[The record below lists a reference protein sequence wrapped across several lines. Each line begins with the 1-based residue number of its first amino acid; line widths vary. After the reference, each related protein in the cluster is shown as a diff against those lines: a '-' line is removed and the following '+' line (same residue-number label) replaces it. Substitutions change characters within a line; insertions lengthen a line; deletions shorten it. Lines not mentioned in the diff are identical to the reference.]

1 MTGDRKRIRKIW
13 RFFDTRL
20 YFFQFIDPPADAGR
34 GRAVYTEKQ
43 CGKCHGTPAIV
54 ESVAPDLANVE
65 ELDTPLD
72 VITQMWNH
80 ASKMEEMM
88 VEQDVA
94 WPILK
99 GGEMADLIA
108 YLLSVREG
116 PGRPAKTK
124 SAQPVSGPAK

>member
-1 MTGDRKRIRKIW
+1 M
-13 RFFDTRL
+13 RL

-65 ELDTPLD
+65 ELGTPLD

-99 GGEMADLIA
+99 GGEMADLIDGHIWVESQVGQGSTF
-108 YLLSVREG
+108 YLSL
-116 PGRPAKTK
+116 PQA
-124 SAQPVSGPAK
+124 